1 MELREPAPMPEPH
14 DFARFLTTCLGF
26 TAKIKTVSMHF
37 DDHVRPLPFS

>member
-1 MELREPAPMPEPH
+1 MPEPH